1 MRVTQSTNFG
11 IAGILAISG
20 IVLAGGCGS
29 NGSSGERSASVR
41 GGEGGPVV
49 LQVAGSAYDSSDF
62 RKYVQDAFGKGKL
75 SNVSLS
81 RLFDRFT
88 EEKLLLEAARR
99 QGLTLT
105 REEKKEYLAK
115 IAAESP
121 PDDAEAMT
129 AESPDGPVFDRVLIE
144 KYSYQFIKGIHVSDE
159 EVHSF
164 YEEHKKDYL
173 LPERVKA
180 SQVLL
185 KTENKAVEAR
195 RLLEGA
201 SEEAFRKTAR
211 EESAGPEAFK
221 GGEMGIFKIG
231 DLPYEMEKVIFALD
245 EGLLSPV
252 FESSYGFHIFRVDRK
267 FPPQLLSEEEASPS
281 IRTKVLDA
289 KIKDALASHMEE
301 LKSSLIWNSHPSKLF
316 FEYQRNDQ

>member
-1 MRVTQSTNFG
+1 MQFKFSE
-11 IAGILAISG
+11 IAGILAIGG
-20 IVLAGGCGS
+20 IVLAAGCGS

-41 GGEGGPVV
+41 GGEREPVV
-49 LQVAGSAYDSSDF
+49 LQVAASAYSGSDF

-105 REEKKEYLAK
+105 RQEKNDYLAK

-121 PDDAEAMT
+121 PEDAKTMT
-129 AESPDGPVFDRVLIE
+129 AESTDSPVFDRLLIE
-144 KYSYQFIKGIHVSDE
+144 KYSYQFIKGIQVSDE

-173 LPERVKA
+173 LPERVKS

-185 KTENKAVEAR
+185 KSENKAVEVR

-201 SEEAFRKTAR
+201 SEEAFRQMAR
-211 EESAGPEAFK
+211 KESTGPEAFK
-221 GGEMGIFKIG
+221 GGEMGTFKIG

-245 EGLLSPV
+245 EGRLSPV

-267 FPPQLLSEEEASPS
+267 FPPQLLSEAEASPS
-281 IRTKVLDA
+281 IRIRVLDA
-289 KIKDALASHMEE
+289 KIKDALASHMDE
-301 LKSSLIWNSHPSKLF
+301 LKSSLIWTSYPSKLF

>member
-1 MRVTQSTNFG
+1 MQFEFSEM
-11 IAGILAISG
+11 AGILAIGG

-41 GGEGGPVV
+41 GGERESVV
-49 LQVAGSAYDSSDF
+49 LQIADSAYSSSDF
-62 RKYVQDAFGKGKL
+62 SKYVQDAFGKGKL
-75 SNVSLS
+75 SSVSLS

-105 REEKKEYLAK
+105 REEKKDYLAK

-121 PDDAEAMT
+121 PEDAKAMT
-129 AESPDGPVFDRVLIE
+129 AESTEAPVFDRLLIE
-144 KYSYQFIKGIHVSDE
+144 KYSHQFIKGIQVSDE
-159 EVHSF
+159 EIHSF
-164 YEEHKKDYL
+164 YEDHKKDYL

-185 KTENKAVEAR
+185 KTENKAVEVR

-201 SEEAFRKTAR
+201 SEETFRKTAR

-231 DLPYEMEKVIFALD
+231 DLPYEMEKIIFALD
-245 EGLLSPV
+245 EGRLSPV

-267 FPPQLLSEEEASPS
+267 FSPQLLSEAEASPS

-289 KIKDALASHMEE
+289 KIKDALASHMDE
-301 LKSSLIWNSHPSKLF
+301 LKSSLIWNSYPSKLF
-316 FEYQRNDQ
+316 FKYQRNDQ